1 MVACIHV
8 QETGL
13 GFTHEIADPKAQQ
26 TSVEGQCRVEIRDH
40 QHNMAH
46 AQGAGAK
53 AGDIAAGH
61 KRRVRQ
67 QWLVKGLEPVSV
79 GITK

>member
-1 MVACIHV
+1 M

-13 GFTHEIADPKAQQ
+13 GLTHKIADPKAQQ
-26 TSVEGQCRVEIRDH
+26 TLVEGQCRIKIRDH
-40 QHNMAH
+40 EHNMAH
-46 AQGAGAK
+46 AQGASAK
-53 AGDIAAGH
+53 AGDIAAGR

-67 QWLVKGLEPVSV
+67 QWPVKGFEPVSV